1 MVDININLTD
11 SFPKV
16 ADNECMMWCKQQTI
30 SFATKEL
37 LIIPVIIAIINLVK
51 YLFWIYD
58 FGMSDSKR
66 IELMKAIDFFNIVL
80 VIGYIVQIGLM
91 IK

>member
-37 LIIPVIIAIINLVK
+37 LIIPVIIAFINLFK

-58 FGMSDSKR
+58 FGLKDEDR
-66 IELMKAIDFFNIVL
+66 IKILKSVDLFNVIL
-80 VIGYIVQIGLM
+80 IIGYVVQLGLM
-91 IK
+91 IR